1 MTLSLTPTL
10 AVAPTLNP
18 DRGPK
23 LAVCVH
29 QVYDADGSN
38 SIEREEL
45 HAMFS
50 SMLSAGMP
58 EDAAAVHMSDELKE
72 LIDEFV
78 NSMYDSIDCDRSGSV
93 FGLAAVA

>member
-1 MTLSLTPTL
+1 M
-10 AVAPTLNP
+10 
-18 DRGPK
+18 
-23 LAVCVH
+23 CVH

-50 SMLSAGMP
+50 SMLSTGMP
-58 EDAAAVHMSDELKE
+58 EDAAAHMSDELKE

-78 NSMYDSIDCDRSGSV
+78 NSMYDSIDCDRSGKLEFDEV
-93 FGLAAVA
+93 AEVIEKRKITDVWEIFGRTLVSSI

>member
-1 MTLSLTPTL
+1 M
-10 AVAPTLNP
+10 
-18 DRGPK
+18 
-23 LAVCVH
+23 CVH

-58 EDAAAVHMSDELKE
+58 EDSAAHMSDELKE

-78 NSMYDSIDCDRSGSV
+78 NSMYDSIDCDRSGRLEFDEV
-93 FGLAAVA
+93 AEVIEKRKITDVWEIFGRTLVSSI

>member
-1 MTLSLTPTL
+1 M
-10 AVAPTLNP
+10 
-18 DRGPK
+18 
-23 LAVCVH
+23 CVH

-38 SIEREEL
+38 SIERDEL

-78 NSMYDSIDCDRSGSV
+78 NSMYDSIDCDRSGRLEFDEV
-93 FGLAAVA
+93 AEVIEKRKITDVWEIFGRTLVSRI

>member
-1 MTLSLTPTL
+1 
-10 AVAPTLNP
+10 
-18 DRGPK
+18 
-23 LAVCVH
+23 VCVH

-38 SIEREEL
+38 SIERDEL

-58 EDAAAVHMSDELKE
+58 EDSAAHMSDELKE

-78 NSMYDSIDCDRSGSV
+78 NSMYDSIDCDRSGKLE
-93 FGLAAVA
+93 FDEVAEVIEKSARSPTSGRSLGGRWYRQYSL